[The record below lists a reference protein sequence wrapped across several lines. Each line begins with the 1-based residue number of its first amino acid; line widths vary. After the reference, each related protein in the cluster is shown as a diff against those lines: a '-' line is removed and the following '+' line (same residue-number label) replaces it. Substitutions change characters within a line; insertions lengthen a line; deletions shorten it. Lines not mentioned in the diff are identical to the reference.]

1 MTEGQLQQ
9 IDSAN
14 QAGLI
19 CQRGDPGPVSA
30 KSPAISDDL
39 TSENAFAPF
48 TSLVKQWPKMT
59 LRAMLLGLVF
69 VLALCVGRAQEPET
83 KPQPDVAA
91 LYQAAIAGNA
101 QALQQLRTIATQ
113 GDSVAQYNL
122 GLIYEN
128 GSGVPQDYAE
138 AIRWYRKSA
147 DQGIANAQYNLG
159 YIYASGQG
167 APQDYAEAMRWYRKS
182 AEQGIASAQYNLG
195 YMYASGQGAP
205 ENYLEAA
212 HWFHEA
218 ADQGEPRAQYSL
230 GTLYA
235 SGHGVPQD
243 YVYAH
248 MWFNLAA
255 SRAKA
260 DDEKQYAA
268 ARDSVATRMTP
279 QEIADAHKLA
289 REWQPKQ

>member
-1 MTEGQLQQ
+1 M
-9 IDSAN
+9 IF
-14 QAGLI
+14 
-19 CQRGDPGPVSA
+19 
-30 KSPAISDDL
+30 
-39 TSENAFAPF
+39 ENRSAFAPF

-59 LRAMLLGLVF
+59 LRAILLGLAF
-69 VLALCVGRAQEPET
+69 VLALRFGRAQEPDT

-91 LYQAAIAGNA
+91 VYQAEIAGNS
-101 QALQQLRTIATQ
+101 QALQQLRTLATE
-113 GDSVAQYNL
+113 GNSVAQYDL

-128 GSGVPQDYAE
+128 GSGVSQDYAE

-147 DQGIANAQYNLG
+147 DQGIADAQYNLG
-159 YIYASGQG
+159 YIYASGQE
-167 APQDYAEAMRWYRKS
+167 APQDFAEAIRWYRKS
-182 AEQGIASAQYNLG
+182 ADQGIVNAQYNLG
-195 YMYASGQGAP
+195 YMYASGEGAP
-205 ENYLEAA
+205 ENYIAAA

-235 SGHGVPQD
+235 AGHGVPQD

-255 SRAKA
+255 SRAKG

-268 ARDSVATRMTP
+268 ARDSVAARMTP
-279 QEIADAHKLA
+279 QELADAHKLA
-289 REWQPKQ
+289 REWQPKE